1 MSPARLP
8 KRPQFGHDPSVI
20 VETVG
25 SDLEETAMNGKTTFV
40 AFAVTT
46 ALGILGAAP
55 AAAGDRPDRGRERG
69 AVVPCSLVG
78 VNPVH
83 HPDIFGNAATAYAFG
98 FVRSRDGTWQVAP
111 NCHR

>member
-1 MSPARLP
+1 
-8 KRPQFGHDPSVI
+8 VI
-20 VETVG
+20 VAAIE
-25 SDLEETAMNGKTTFV
+25 SDEEETAMNGKKAFV
-40 AFAVTT
+40 ARAVIT
-46 ALGILGAAP
+46 ALGILGAAS
-55 AAAGDRPDRGRERG
+55 AAANDRADRSRERG

-98 FVRSRDGTWQVAP
+98 FVRSRDGTWQVVP